1 MNVRRKMSI
10 IVLSLMTTGIFAGC
24 AGGQLSQDQQHNS
37 TIQTGD
43 SINKEAELQ
52 AEIDALREE
61 LDELKNNQADQ
72 VRGEDTAGQTD
83 QGNTSQN
90 KAINSE
96 NPSSKGNSS
105 SSNEVISIKEAKRIA
120 LARVPEQ
127 RKKICPLSLTMTTD
141 GMYMRARSCTME
153 WSMSLILTLI
163 QVRSLNGKRKDGKDM
178 KDSAALTGKKFL
190 N

>member
-105 SSNEVISIKEAKRIA
+105 SSNAVISIEEAKSIA
-120 LARVPEQ
+120 LARVPGATE
-127 RKKICPLSLTMTTD
+127 KNMSIELDNDDGWSVYEGEIMYD
-141 GMYMRARSCTME
+141 GMEYEFDIDANSGT
-153 WSMSLILTLI
+153 ILKWEEE
-163 QVRSLNGKRKDGKDM
+163 RW
-178 KDSAALTGKKFL
+178 
-190 N
+190 

>member
-1 MNVRRKMSI
+1 MNVRRKMLI

-105 SSNEVISIKEAKRIA
+105 SSNAVISIEEAKSIA
-120 LARVPEQ
+120 LARVPGATE
-127 RKKICPLSLTMTTD
+127 KNMSIELDNDDGWYVYEGEIMYD
-141 GMYMRARSCTME
+141 GMEYEFDIVANSGT
-153 WSMSLILTLI
+153 ILKWEEE
-163 QVRSLNGKRKDGKDM
+163 RW
-178 KDSAALTGKKFL
+178 
-190 N
+190 

>member
-90 KAINSE
+90 KATNSG

-105 SSNEVISIKEAKRIA
+105 SSNAVISIEEAKSIA
-120 LARVPEQ
+120 LARVPGAT
-127 RKKICPLSLTMTTD
+127 KKNMSIELDNDDGWYVYEGEIMYD
-141 GMYMRARSCTME
+141 GMEYEFDIDANSGT
-153 WSMSLILTLI
+153 ILKWEEE
-163 QVRSLNGKRKDGKDM
+163 RW
-178 KDSAALTGKKFL
+178 
-190 N
+190 